1 MPNSALIFACLCA
14 DPHKSRKPVEPGR
27 LSTGPGPIRQDGTV
41 RWRSRQGGHTN
52 RHEGLAAALEATG
65 FWAGL
70 PSRDGV
76 RLRDEVAQGASPV
89 TGLAERGWRAD
100 GEDLAE
106 GDVEELLRSM
116 IDALRH
122 RGVSLTVES
131 VRRPRDDRS
140 TGYTL
145 RINGELLD
153 LFDYD
158 PANRGMPLVADPWMD
173 CTVKPLGLVNR
184 LLDEAGS
191 SDRVAV
197 FCPGGNDGLA
207 MLLPLEAIQVFA
219 ESKLIP
225 EQDRPIVPS
234 AVT

>member
-89 TGLAERGWRAD
+89 TGLAGRGWRAD

-173 CTVKPLGLVNR
+173 CTVKPLVSRN
-184 LLDEAGS
+184 
-191 SDRVAV
+191 
-197 FCPGGNDGLA
+197 
-207 MLLPLEAIQVFA
+207 
-219 ESKLIP
+219 
-225 EQDRPIVPS
+225 
-234 AVT
+234 